1 MSKFFHAFASR
12 LLKAKHIKGLAS
24 SKAASEAFRLDKLVF
39 FEEESSSL
47 NCPGNARIQKQQF
60 RKKKKFDKKKNDL
73 CLFAL

>member
-12 LLKAKHIKGLAS
+12 LLKAKHIKGLAFFQ

-60 RKKKKFDKKKNDL
+60 RKKKVWQK
-73 CLFAL
+73 